1 MSWNSYRRLLQESDK
16 RFSGRTYIC
25 QLIRKMECMS
35 SLPLKELLFLRAL
48 RREHNMPL
56 TIRSSVSEAV
66 VFWVVRVQDL
76 LCLTIIC
83 SLLLSRIDFQITNH
97 QASIKP
103 NVKINDPL
111 SLQACRWPCRG
122 EWGIAEKDM
131 LEEQTRAAL
140 FTHFSLPSALT
151 TPIGH

>member
-1 MSWNSYRRLLQESDK
+1 
-16 RFSGRTYIC
+16 
-25 QLIRKMECMS
+25 MS
-35 SLPLKELLFLRAL
+35 SLHLKELLFLRVL

-76 LCLTIIC
+76 LCLTVIC

-111 SLQACRWPCRG
+111 SLQACRWPCHG

-131 LEEQTRAAL
+131 LKEQTRAAL
-140 FTHFSLPSALT
+140 FTHFSLPSALI
-151 TPIGH
+151 TPIGHYNASVNLSQVIICD

>member
-1 MSWNSYRRLLQESDK
+1 MHVLSSFK
-16 RFSGRTYIC
+16 RVVISQSIEKRTQHALDHQVISFRGC
-25 QLIRKMECMS
+25 R
-35 SLPLKELLFLRAL
+35 FLG
-48 RREHNMPL
+48 
-56 TIRSSVSEAV
+56 
-66 VFWVVRVQDL
+66 RVQDL

-151 TPIGH
+151 TPISHYDASACEFKSSNNL